1 MNTHSYFNFSI
12 LPVYGFKFDAQ
23 LINASS
29 YTIIDMHGK
38 ICKAG
43 DLVNNEINIREL
55 KSGVYVVVLKRAD
68 GEVVWRG
75 VNVLM

>member
-1 MNTHSYFNFSI
+1 
-12 LPVYGFKFDAQ
+12 
-23 LINASS
+23 
-29 YTIIDMHGK
+29 MHGK